1 MKSMDLLN
9 LSPFNGSQLCAEVD
23 PELFFPE
30 EYDDRRA
37 VLTAKSVCNE
47 CPLTSACLTYA
58 LANPDLDGI
67 WGATTPRERRN
78 MRRRKKAS
86 R

>member
-1 MKSMDLLN
+1 MDLLN

-30 EYDDRRA
+30 EYDNRA
-37 VLTAKSVCNE
+37 AVMAAKSVCGNCE
-47 CPLTSACLTYA
+47 LTTACLTYA
-58 LANPDLDGI
+58 LANPELDGI

-78 MRRRKKAS
+78 MRRRKKVSA
-86 R
+86 